1 MNTNF
6 LAMLIIAL
14 FLVTAP
20 AATLVSYAGTDE
32 NDNGNGNGE
41 NGKDNSILKE
51 KPIKCQVKV
60 QVKALN
66 AANNTIY
73 LAELD
78 DLPSQAKQAN
88 FNQSEIDSG
97 DNNVAF
103 VFQYKKGGDACPEKG
118 DTEYGNL
125 NGQEFAV
132 VINYLT
138 KMNKIGVDLSQ

>member
-6 LAMLIIAL
+6 LAAIILAL
-14 FLVTAP
+14 FLITAP
-20 AATLVSYAGTDE
+20 VATLVAYAGTND
-32 NDNGNGNGE
+32 DNGNGD
-41 NGKDNSILKE
+41 DNSILKE

-78 DLPSQAKQAN
+78 DLQSQAKQAS
-88 FNQSEIDSG
+88 FNQTEIDEG

-103 VFQYKKGGDACPEKG
+103 MFQYKKGGDSCPEKG

-138 KMNKIGVDLSQ
+138 KVNKIGVDLSTSP